1 MYRCRAV
8 RVVFGRHCQLRRRRV
23 TFPSMKI
30 HEYQAR
36 QILAEN
42 GIPVPPAEVVR
53 TPDEAA
59 EAFKSFSRRCAS

>member
-1 MYRCRAV
+1 
-8 RVVFGRHCQLRRRRV
+8 
-23 TFPSMKI
+23 MKI

-36 QILAEN
+36 QILADA

-59 EAFKSFSRRCAS
+59 DAFKKFAAGANGTSMCVVKAQVYAGGAARPGS